1 MRFDDRETRH
11 CGRTEMIG
19 QRFHLSPPSALGGY
33 ALPAIGVALVA
44 AAIFLRP
51 TVSSSAETAVRIP
64 ALSIESAD
72 ATTASETVVLAGG
85 CFWGVQGVFQHLK
98 GVTEAVSGY
107 AGGTKAKPSYEEVST
122 GATGHAES
130 VEIKFDPHV
139 LSYGKILQ
147 VYFSVA
153 HNPTEL
159 DRQGPDSGTQYR
171 SEIFFTTE
179 RQKEIA
185 TAYIAQ
191 LEAAKV
197 FSVPIVTKIEPLRAF
212 YPAEGYHQNYAT
224 LHPDQPY
231 IAFNDLP
238 KIDNLSRLFPEL
250 YRGAPKLVADAGG

>member
-1 MRFDDRETRH
+1 
-11 CGRTEMIG
+11 MIG
-19 QRFHLSPPSALGGY
+19 QRFHLSPPSVLGGY

-51 TVSSSAETAVRIP
+51 TLSSSAENAVRVPPP
-64 ALSIESAD
+64 ATESAD

-98 GVTEAVSGY
+98 GVTEVVSGY
-107 AGGTKAKPSYEEVST
+107 AGGTKVKPTYEEVST

-130 VEIKFDPHV
+130 VEVTFDPHV
-139 LSYGKILQ
+139 VSYGKILQ

-171 SEIFFTTE
+171 SEIFFTSE

-185 TAYIAQ
+185 TAYIGQ
-191 LEAAKV
+191 LDAAKV
-197 FSVPIVTKIEPLRAF
+197 FSAPIVTKIEPLKAF
-212 YPAEGYHQNYAT
+212 YPAEGYHQNYAAV
-224 LHPDQPY
+224 HPDQPY

-250 YRGAPKLVADAGG
+250 YRSEPKLVADAGG

>member
-1 MRFDDRETRH
+1 
-11 CGRTEMIG
+11 MIG
-19 QRFHLSPPSALGGY
+19 HRFNLSPPSALSGY
-33 ALPAIGVALVA
+33 ALPAIGAALVA

-51 TVSSSAETAVRIP
+51 TLSSSAETAVRIP
-64 ALSIESAD
+64 APATESAD

-107 AGGTKAKPSYEEVST
+107 AGGTTIKPSYEEVST
-122 GATGHAES
+122 GTTGHAES
-130 VEIKFDPHV
+130 VEIMFDPHV
-139 LSYGKILQ
+139 VSYGKILQ

-159 DRQGPDSGTQYR
+159 DRQGPDSGAQYR
-171 SEIFFTTE
+171 SEIFFTNQ
-179 RQKEIA
+179 RQKEVA

-191 LEAAKV
+191 LDAAKV
-197 FSVPIVTKIEPLRAF
+197 FSAPIVTKIAPLAAF

-238 KIDNLSRLFPEL
+238 KIENLSRLFPEL
-250 YRGAPKLVADAGG
+250 YRGEPKLVAAASG

>member
-224 LHPDQPY
+224 IHPDQPY

>member
-1 MRFDDRETRH
+1 MP
-11 CGRTEMIG
+11 GP
-19 QRFHLSPPSALGGY
+19 RFHLSPPSVLGAY
-33 ALPAIGVALVA
+33 ALPAIGAALVA

-51 TVSSSAETAVRIP
+51 TLSSSAENAVRVP
-64 ALSIESAD
+64 APATESAD
-72 ATTASETVVLAGG
+72 ATTAPETLVLAGG
-85 CFWGVQGVFQHLK
+85 CFWGVQGVFQHVK
-98 GVTEAVSGY
+98 GVTEAISGY
-107 AGGTKAKPSYEEVST
+107 AGGSKAKPSYEEVST

-130 VEIKFDPHV
+130 VEITFDPHV
-139 LSYGKILQ
+139 VSYGKILQ

-191 LEAAKV
+191 LDAAKV
-197 FSVPIVTKIEPLRAF
+197 FSGPIVTKIEPLRAF

-238 KIDNLSRLFPEL
+238 KIANLSLLFPDL
-250 YRGAPKLVADAGG
+250 YRGEPKLVADAGG